1 MNKRLKYFCE
11 ESVYNRSKL
20 FFCLILRS
28 IFKENYSPT
37 DSYISSNFDTI
48 LEIVSNENLDK
59 NIDKTIDEILNLDL
73 SLIGFNSS
81 IIRHKSMYNK
91 QQINSEYILKL
102 SKIMTKVHMYEHFFL
117 WFEDYLKI
125 YFKTMDILMMDDGF
139 IPKTWRY
146 YIAIMAASAMKSEYL
161 FKTLEDAFLE
171 CGGDESWLI
180 YGLDVIPEKL
190 SKLSRINNILAHQP
204 WKMITED
211 IKVSDKLNTKM

>member
-1 MNKRLKYFCE
+1 VF
-11 ESVYNRSKL
+11 NRSKL
-20 FFCLILRS
+20 FFCLYLRS
-28 IFKENYSPT
+28 IFKENFSPT
-37 DSYISSNFDTI
+37 DCYISSNFDTI
-48 LEIVSNENLDK
+48 LETIVPEISEKTLN
-59 NIDKTIDEILNLDL
+59 KTIEEILILDL
-73 SLIGFNSS
+73 SVVGFNSS
-81 IIRHKSMYNK
+81 IIKHKSMYNK
-91 QQINSEYILKL
+91 EEINSEYILKL

-125 YFKTMDILMMDDGF
+125 YFKTMDMLMVEDGF

-211 IKVSDKLNTKM
+211 IKVRYLISSITK

>member
-1 MNKRLKYFCE
+1 MKYFCE
-11 ESVYNRSKL
+11 ESVFNRSKL
-20 FFCLILRS
+20 FFCLYLRS
-28 IFKENYSPT
+28 IFKENFSPT
-37 DSYISSNFDTI
+37 DCYISSNFDTI
-48 LEIVSNENLDK
+48 LETLVPEIQEKTL
-59 NIDKTIDEILNLDL
+59 DKTIDEILNLDL
-73 SLIGFNSS
+73 RVVGFNSS
-81 IIRHKSMYNK
+81 IIKHKSMYNK
-91 QQINSEYILKL
+91 EEINSEYILKL
-102 SKIMTKVHMYEHFFL
+102 CKIMTKVHIYEHFFL

-125 YFKTMDILMMDDGF
+125 YFKTMDILMVEDGF

-211 IKVSDKLNTKM
+211 IKVRYLKSSITK